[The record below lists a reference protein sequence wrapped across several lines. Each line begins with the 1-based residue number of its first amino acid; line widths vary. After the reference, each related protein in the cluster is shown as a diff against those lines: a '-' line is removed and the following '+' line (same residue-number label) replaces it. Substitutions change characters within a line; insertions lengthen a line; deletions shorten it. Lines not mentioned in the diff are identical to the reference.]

1 MDLRCAYFRRDPTLY
16 TVYLGRQTQN
26 ITANPNE
33 VKCSVQSIMTHP
45 DYENK
50 PFDNDIALMKLSEP
64 VTFTE
69 YIRPACLPSNTST
82 FHNATTCWATGWVD
96 YGGSIPFEQI
106 LNLKSYLCTSEILF
120 VCQDFMKT
128 FMVSMFVEF
137 FKDMKLM

>member
-33 VKCSVQSIMTHP
+33 VKRSVQSIMTHP

-69 YIRPACLPSNTST
+69 YIRPACLSSNMST
-82 FHNATTCWATGWVD
+82 FHNATTCWATGWGSVNL
-96 YGGSIPFEQI
+96 GGTIPF
-106 LNLKSYLCTSEILF
+106 
-120 VCQDFMKT
+120 
-128 FMVSMFVEF
+128 
-137 FKDMKLM
+137 